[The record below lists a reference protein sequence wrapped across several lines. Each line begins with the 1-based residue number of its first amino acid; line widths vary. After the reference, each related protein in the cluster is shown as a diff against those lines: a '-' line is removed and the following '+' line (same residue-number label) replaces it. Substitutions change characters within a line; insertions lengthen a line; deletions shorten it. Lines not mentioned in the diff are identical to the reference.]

1 MFHTHS
7 REWVWNILL
16 LRSKE
21 AALNVDHL
29 FSLPYCLRR
38 CSWWRQKL
46 LFHFLS
52 MKFCSQN
59 VCWLLCCCGSPR
71 ACKHFCVCVC
81 VINTFLNK
89 IHVLF
94 CCFSSIFHPLTFVSC
109 ESSIPSYPC
118 WLSCHFCGI
127 VPDVTLIWFPVC
139 VVCVN
144 GWCYCLNDIFS
155 LVPPSG
161 ESISPSHSQSFVPH
175 VQIEKVNHAKDSEG
189 GDQSASIPCIEIHAV
204 GLRRCSEPLSYIPQH
219 HQTKPPVETET
230 RLAITSEQ
238 RSLICFPQNHK
249 FSPNQIK
256 SKRCFFRSV

>member
-1 MFHTHS
+1 MEAKAAFSFSQHEILQS
-7 REWVWNILL
+7 ECLLVIVLLWVT
-16 LRSKE
+16 K
-21 AALNVDHL
+21 
-29 FSLPYCLRR
+29 SL
-38 CSWWRQKL
+38 QT
-46 LFHFLS
+46 FL
-52 MKFCSQN
+52 
-59 VCWLLCCCGSPR
+59 
-71 ACKHFCVCVC
+71 CVCLC
-81 VINTFLNK
+81 VINTFFNK

-94 CCFSSIFHPLTFVSC
+94 CCFSSIFHPLSFVSC

-204 GLRRCSEPLSYIPQH
+204 GLRRCSEPLPYIPQH